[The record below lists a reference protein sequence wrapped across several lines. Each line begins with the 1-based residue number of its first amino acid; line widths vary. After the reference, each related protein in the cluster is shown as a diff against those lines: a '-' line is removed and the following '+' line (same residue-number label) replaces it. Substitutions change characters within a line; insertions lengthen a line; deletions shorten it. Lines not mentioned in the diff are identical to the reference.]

1 MGCPCR
7 RWWLNTRYH
16 DTGPW
21 RTFCS
26 HLRLHC
32 LELPCGHIYSVV
44 PRTLSETCQLP
55 ALHPHPPFSSAFDLP
70 GGSCLIRSL
79 LLRHPEQL
87 KHHCLLLC
95 VPPTS
100 LTGGK
105 LHSGGGWVGETDSN
119 RECLSFQH
127 FLFCACITASTLQ
140 SQEFDSIVLFS
151 KVSTHPEFW
160 ISKSEWHEIQLK
172 KELLRKKH
180 ITKYVIVLVFHFTAV
195 FVMVKKNNY
204 QEILWK
210 IKQSKAY
217 CFSRLNEMILGFH
230 NHRCRSANIGSLLKF
245 DGHSSIGKC
254 SI

>member
-1 MGCPCR
+1 MWPSLFCCPK
-7 RWWLNTRYH
+7 
-16 DTGPW
+16 DTLRDLPAPCPPSTPSLLKCIWSPW
-21 RTFCS
+21 R
-26 HLRLHC
+26 L
-32 LELPCGHIYSVV
+32 
-44 PRTLSETCQLP
+44 
-55 ALHPHPPFSSAFDLP
+55 
-70 GGSCLIRSL
+70 RSL

-105 LHSGGGWVGETDSN
+105 LHSGGGCVGETDSN

-195 FVMVKKNNY
+195 FVMVKKIN
-204 QEILWK
+204 
-210 IKQSKAY
+210 
-217 CFSRLNEMILGFH
+217 
-230 NHRCRSANIGSLLKF
+230 
-245 DGHSSIGKC
+245 
-254 SI
+254 